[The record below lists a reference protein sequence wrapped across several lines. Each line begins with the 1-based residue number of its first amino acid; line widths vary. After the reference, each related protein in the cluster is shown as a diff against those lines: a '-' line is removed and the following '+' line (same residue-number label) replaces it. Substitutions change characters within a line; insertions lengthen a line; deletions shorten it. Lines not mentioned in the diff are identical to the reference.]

1 MSSLPTDVYDRD
13 DLNAFL
19 TEYGAVLGAGDL
31 QAVSER
37 FAFPALMVG
46 PQVSTL
52 VSDPEIVHDDLRDR
66 LASYREQ
73 DLVAAVAQV
82 GEVEQVTDDLLWAD
96 VRWSYRDENASEG
109 ASERVRY
116 LLRRGRETFEICVVV
131 PVD

>member
-52 VSDPEIVHDDLRDR
+52 VSDPEIVHDDL
-66 LASYREQ
+66 
-73 DLVAAVAQV
+73 
-82 GEVEQVTDDLLWAD
+82 LWAD